1 MCEEMSVPKVHPLQ
15 VGSCYMLIRI
25 TWMVIMK
32 VVREDEDATH
42 IRIDIE
48 ELQKKLEA
56 VVLFLFDVKS
66 ECGNIDGIKWTRHQL
81 LEILLATMIPMF

>member
-1 MCEEMSVPKVHPLQ
+1 
-15 VGSCYMLIRI
+15 MLHVDKDHM
-25 TWMVIMK
+25 MVIMK

-56 VVLFLFDVKS
+56 VVLFLFDVKRK
-66 ECGNIDGIKWTRHQL
+66 CGNTNGIKWTRHQL
-81 LEILLATMIPMF
+81 LEILLATVIPVF